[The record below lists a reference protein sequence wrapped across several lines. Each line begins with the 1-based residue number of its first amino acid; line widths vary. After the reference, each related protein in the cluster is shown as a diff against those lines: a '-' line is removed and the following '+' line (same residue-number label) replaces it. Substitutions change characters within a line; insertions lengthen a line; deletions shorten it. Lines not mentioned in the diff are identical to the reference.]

1 MRLVEARIFQGVSW
15 IRHGVLAPSWRDGK
29 PDPADNLS
37 FNSGAESQVCQA
49 RAVAGELLGVNP
61 AHFTYMYQVHSAT
74 VFRVTRADRG
84 KGAFPNIPQVGNG
97 DAMVTDTTNVPISIL
112 VADCIPIF
120 LVDPHN
126 RAIGLAHA
134 GWRGTVGG
142 IVAETIR
149 RMHEC
154 FNTDPGDIL
163 VWMGPGIDRCCFE
176 VGPEVMAQFQESFP
190 GWELYWLDRSGNINL
205 KEINR
210 RIALVEGVRP
220 ENIEIS
226 GDCTCCGEGYFSYRR
241 DGART
246 GHNLC
251 ALTIVE

>member
-1 MRLVEARIFQGVSW
+1 
-15 IRHGVLAPSWRDGK
+15 
-29 PDPADNLS
+29 
-37 FNSGAESQVCQA
+37 
-49 RAVAGELLGVNP
+49 
-61 AHFTYMYQVHSAT
+61 
-74 VFRVTRADRG
+74 
-84 KGAFPNIPQVGNG
+84 
-97 DAMVTDTTNVPISIL
+97 MVTDTTNVPISIL